1 MRASRRRFLAASA
14 PAALGLVARPAAGG
28 QAAPPAAPA
37 PPPRAAG
44 LLAALRGRFPDLRQR
59 FVFEYYPWYGR
70 DPWRHWDQWQRR
82 PPADLASHYMPR
94 LGAYDSR
101 DRVTLERHA
110 RWIAESGAGAV
121 NLSWWGG
128 GSYEDRAAH
137 LLLDVLK
144 DHGLKA
150 TFHLEPYRA
159 DRGRYLAEDV
169 FYLLRVFGERRRW
182 DALLLPRAPDG
193 KVGPVFKGF
202 SLILPRRTRHC
213 RGGLRPVAGY
223 TPDAEWR
230 RQTDTLRELLR
241 RDFDRVT
248 LLADSLHMPRTAA
261 SGFDGIAIYDNR
273 VPPEDYAGIAAEASR
288 RGLIFSL
295 NVNPGFD
302 GIAPRRLRASDCY
315 AFAPVVPDPGRRLDW
330 SRAEDREHAAALSA
344 ARVERS
350 LAATLAAQA
359 DPALANA
366 REGFLLVYVNSFNE
380 WHEGHAFEPMKDAA
394 DLTPEE
400 RGQGYRNPARGC
412 YRLDALRALL
422 APESPPGEGPHLPE
436 RVAASISA
444 RPPAAGGRST
454 PSGARP

>member
-1 MRASRRRFLAASA
+1 MPANRRTFLSASV
-14 PAALGLVARPAAGG
+14 PAALGLLARPAA
-28 QAAPPAAPA
+28 AAPA
-37 PPPRAAG
+37 TAAESPAATPHIG
-44 LLAALRGRFPDLRQR
+44 ELLGALRARFPDLRRR

-82 PPADLASHYMPR
+82 PPFDLASNYMPR

-101 DRVTLERHA
+101 ESATLERHA
-110 RWIAESGAGAV
+110 RWIAESGVGAV

-137 LLLDVLK
+137 LVLDVLK

-159 DRGRYLAEDV
+159 DRGLHLAEDV
-169 FYLLRVFGERRRW
+169 LYLLRVFGERRRW
-182 DALLLPRAPDG
+182 DTLLLLRGPDG
-193 KVGPVFKGF
+193 REGPVFKGF
-202 SLILPRRTRHC
+202 SMILPPRARHC

-223 TPDAEWR
+223 TADGEWR
-230 RQTDTLRELLR
+230 RQTDTLRGLLR
-241 RDFDRVT
+241 RDFDRLT
-248 LLADSLHMPRTAA
+248 LLADSLHMPRTVA

-273 VPPEDYAGIAAEASR
+273 VAPGAYAGIAAEASG
-288 RGLIFSL
+288 RGLLFSL

-302 GIAPRRLRASDCY
+302 GITPRTLRASDCY
-315 AFAPVVPDPGRRLDW
+315 AFAPPVPDPGRVLDW

-344 ARVERS
+344 ARIELS

-359 DPALANA
+359 DPALTNA

-380 WHEGHAFEPMKDAA
+380 WHEGHAFEPMKDAG
-394 DLTPEE
+394 DLTLEE
-400 RGQGYRNPARGC
+400 RSQAYRNPARGD
-412 YRLDALRALL
+412 YRLAALRALL
-422 APESPPGEGPHLPE
+422 ASELSE
-436 RVAASISA
+436 RPRATA
-444 RPPAAGGRST
+444 GRST

>member
-1 MRASRRRFLAASA
+1 MDAPRRTFLAASVQ
-14 PAALGLVARPAAGG
+14 AAFGVLARPATARP
-28 QAAPPAAPA
+28 APPAAP
-37 PPPRAAG
+37 PGLAG
-44 LLAALRGRFPDLRQR
+44 RLAFLRGRFPDLRHR

-82 PPADLASHYMPR
+82 PPADLASNYMPR

-101 DRVTLERHA
+101 DRHTLERHA
-110 RWIAESGAGAV
+110 RWMAESGVGAV

-137 LLLDVLK
+137 LLLDVIR

-169 FYLLRVFGERRRW
+169 LYLLRVFGERRQW
-182 DALLLPRAPDG
+182 DVFLLPRGPDG
-193 KVGPVFKGF
+193 RAGPVFKGF
-202 SLILPRRTRHC
+202 SMILPQRARHC

-223 TPDAEWR
+223 TADAEWR
-230 RQTDTLRELLR
+230 RQTDTLRDLLR

-261 SGFDGIAIYDNR
+261 CGFDGVALYDNR
-273 VPPEDYAGIAAEASR
+273 LAPEAYPGIAAEASR
-288 RGLIFSL
+288 HGLVFSL

-302 GIAPRRLRASDCY
+302 GISPRSLRASDCY
-315 AFAPVVPDPGRRLDW
+315 TFAPVVPDAGRRLDW
-330 SRAEDREHAAALSA
+330 SRAEDREQAARLSA
-344 ARVERS
+344 IRIEES

-359 DPALANA
+359 DPALTNA
-366 REGFLLVYVNSFNE
+366 RQDFLLVYVNSFNE
-380 WHEGHAFEPMKDAA
+380 WHEGHAFEPMKDGG

-400 RGQGYRNPARGC
+400 RAHGYRNPARGD
-412 YRLDALRALL
+412 YRLAALQALL
-422 APESPPGEGPHLPE
+422 ATSPAPAPPALSGL
-436 RVAASISA
+436 
-444 RPPAAGGRST
+444 PPAAGGRST
-454 PSGARP
+454 PSDARP